1 MLTAITNI
9 DAAITDFVFT
19 LPHPIILNYFFGF
32 FAVRGITLAIWFLIF
47 AYLIFFEEKRH
58 KRFIVYFIL
67 ALVISTLAFT
77 SLKQIIKRE
86 RPLNRFKIYDLRFKN
101 ENYPQDYSFPSGHA
115 TISFAMATI
124 LSAFD
129 KKRKKYFYLIA
140 VLIAFSRIY
149 LGYHY
154 VSDVIIGAVLGWL
167 ISWTLLIKLKMRNE
181 KVTTT
186 A

>member
-1 MLTAITNI
+1 MFTTVVNLDVAITNWI
-9 DAAITDFVFT
+9 FN
-19 LPHPIILNYFFGF
+19 LPHPAILNYFFGF

-47 AYLIFFEEKRH
+47 AYLIFFEEKRD

-86 RPLNRFKIYDLRFKN
+86 RPLSQVQSLKLKVKS
-101 ENYPQDYSFPSGHA
+101 YPNDYAFPSGHA
-115 TISFAMATI
+115 TISFAAATV

-140 VLIAFSRIY
+140 GIIAFSRVY

-154 VSDVIIGAVLGWL
+154 VFDVFAGALLGLIIAKIILIHKSNNLLGF
-167 ISWTLLIKLKMRNE
+167 KHHFK
-181 KVTTT
+181 
-186 A
+186 